1 MRSGCIGFFALCVVA
16 ISIVSLT
23 GCGSKPQET
32 FFSETVVFRSGDDGY
47 HTFRIPSVIVTQKGT
62 LLAFCE
68 GRKKGRSDTG
78 DIDIV
83 LRRSSDN
90 GATWSPLEV
99 IWDDGENVCGNPC
112 PVIDRDTGT
121 IWLVLT
127 YNLGVDSEHEIMG
140 GKSEST
146 RTVWLMKSVDDG
158 TTWSTPLE
166 ITETA
171 KKSDWT
177 WYATGPGVGIQLKKS
192 GRLVIPCDYADMESG
207 EWGSHV
213 IYSDDHGSSWKIG
226 GTLFPKCNECQ
237 AIERSD
243 GSVLINMRSYHG
255 LNRRAIATSSDGGVT
270 WSDVTHDD
278 TLIEPVCQASLLR
291 YTGLGDGGR
300 NRVLFSNPADK
311 QRIKMTI
318 RLSYDDC
325 STWTVGKLLYE
336 GPSAYSCLTVLP
348 DKSIGCL
355 YEKGSEHAYETITFA
370 VFNLEWLTDGAD
382 WIR

>member
-1 MRSGCIGFFALCVVA
+1 MKSGCIGYIVLCVTAV
-16 ISIVSLT
+16 SIVSLT
-23 GCGSKPQET
+23 GCGSKPQEP

-83 LRRSSDN
+83 LRRSSDT
-90 GATWSPLEV
+90 GATWSPLEI

-127 YNLGVDSEHEIMG
+127 YNPGVDSENEIME
-140 GKSEST
+140 GKSEGT
-146 RTVWLMKSVDDG
+146 RTVWLTKSVDDG
-158 TTWSTPLE
+158 TTWSAPLE
-166 ITETA
+166 ITGTA
-171 KKSDWT
+171 KKSGWT
-177 WYATGPGVGIQLKKS
+177 WYATGPGVGIQLETS
-192 GRLVIPCDYADMESG
+192 GRLVIPCDYAEKESG

-213 IYSDDHGSSWKIG
+213 IYSDDHGSSWKIS
-226 GTLFPKCNECQ
+226 GTLYPKCNECQ

-255 LNRRAIATSSDGGVT
+255 LNRRAIATSFDGGVT
-270 WSDVTHDD
+270 WSAVTHDD

-291 YTGLGDGGR
+291 YTGLGDGCR

-311 QRIKMTI
+311 QRVKMTV

-325 STWTVGKLLYE
+325 STWPAGKLLYE

-355 YEKGSEHAYETITFA
+355 YEKGREHAYETITFA